1 MESSSLQCCIGVPLS
16 NAANVASLSL
26 LIASASS
33 CAVNEADNTDFRRFT
48 IDRFRLAKLWV
59 TSTVVADALVSQ
71 LGKVGVGAVLFVDSL
86 LVVVCCHTHTRL
98 KTESLLY
105 TQIYITRTIDR

>member
-1 MESSSLQCCIGVPLS
+1 MCVLPSIIILSFMESSALLCCIGVPLS

-33 CAVNEADNTDFRRFT
+33 CAVNEADKTDFRRFT
-48 IDRFRLAKLWV
+48 MDRFRFAKLCV
-59 TSTVVADALVSQ
+59 TSIVVVPVVAVPVAAVVAAAAALVSQ

-86 LVVVCCHTHTRL
+86 FLF
-98 KTESLLY
+98 
-105 TQIYITRTIDR
+105 